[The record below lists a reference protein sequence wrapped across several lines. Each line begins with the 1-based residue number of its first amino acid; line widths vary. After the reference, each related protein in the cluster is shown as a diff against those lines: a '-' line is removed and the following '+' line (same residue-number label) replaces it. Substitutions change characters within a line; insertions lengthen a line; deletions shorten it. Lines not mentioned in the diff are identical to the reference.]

1 MATLKKTGAGIAGII
16 GVIVL
21 TVFSMEGGFVD
32 NANDPGG
39 ATMYGIT
46 EKVARA
52 NGYSGPMKDLPKE
65 LASDIYS
72 REYVYGPGYDKIIA
86 EIPAVG
92 HKLVDAGVN
101 LGTKVETKN
110 FQKALNSL
118 NGGKTPNIIVDGQIG
133 PTTINAL
140 KQLETRLGPEK
151 TCVLL
156 IRLLDGQQAVHYM
169 ELTNLKMFTVGWVDH
184 RIGNVNCDT
193 VY

>member
-1 MATLKKTGAGIAGII
+1 MATLKKTGAGLAGII
-16 GVIVL
+16 GVIIL
-21 TVFSMEGGFVD
+21 SVFSFEGGFTD
-32 NANDPGG
+32 NPSDPGG
-39 ATMYGIT
+39 VTMYGIT

-52 NGYSGPMKDLPKE
+52 NGYKGPMKELSKE

-86 EIPAVG
+86 EVPAIG
-92 HKLVDAGVN
+92 HKLVDASVN
-101 LGTKVETKN
+101 LGTKVETKF

-118 NGGKTPNIIVDGQIG
+118 NGGKTPNIAVDGQIG
-133 PTTINAL
+133 QSTINAL
-140 KQLETRLGPEK
+140 KQLETRLGPQK
-151 TCVLL
+151 ACVLL

-169 ELTNLKMFTVGWVDH
+169 ELTNLKMFTVGWTDY